1 MSDHRLN
8 PNTNTE
14 LTYNPA
20 IPLLGTYP
28 EEVKTG
34 VSIAIYNPTSIAALF
49 TIAQRWEQP
58 SVHGWMNR

>member
-14 LTYNPA
+14 LTDNPA

-34 VSIAIYNPTSIAALF
+34 VSIAIYNPTSIEALF